1 MPKLLTYKAKR
12 QTPATAHQIERLKQ
26 LREKYQITD
35 EIVWDTL
42 TRSEAS
48 RLQDKYYVTY
58 GR

>member
-1 MPKLLTYKAKR
+1 MYKAKR

-35 EIVWDTL
+35 EIVWDAL

-48 RLQDKYYVTY
+48 RLQDKYYTTY